1 MRDGLGRSRL
11 ASILV
16 PGALVA
22 ECSRPLVAPQPPR
35 RASSVRS
42 PLSHNGVA
50 SFLHATLKGLGNVVV
65 HGVCRRFAPLERTN
79 DKPDEPAGGG
89 SDSYT
94 QGSVSVFGSA

>member
-22 ECSRPLVAPQPPR
+22 ECSRPPPPR

-65 HGVCRRFAPLERTN
+65 HGVCCRFAPLERTN